1 MGQGNKSRGGK
12 SKSKSKSKSKNRG
25 PRSRGNP
32 NRGGGVRRQDRG
44 NHLDMTVEQAMKL
57 YKRQIDEG
65 ISLEQAMRHNPAE
78 TISFHDLIQ
87 PEKKEPEKKEPT
99 VTITPALTPDVLKGP
114 VKNTPQSQRLKI
126 TGSGDVPSNRSTY
139 DTPQPLVGKQRIDD
153 GELKAGDI
161 PSSWLDFYNR
171 QWQGSRAA
179 DAADKKAR
187 LQNEA
192 AERQYQY
199 DSRDWEKKKH
209 SGAGG
214 AFMPRW
220 GPSIPLPLPRRKG
233 KRKLTTSEA
242 AARRFERKKR
252 RGRYFEGPLPGIAA
266 SISTMGLNL

>member
-1 MGQGNKSRGGK
+1 MGQGNKSRGG
-12 SKSKSKSKSKNRG
+12 KSKSKSKSKNRG

-65 ISLEQAMRHNPAE
+65 HSLETAMRHNPAE

-99 VTITPALTPDVLKGP
+99 VTITPALTPDPNPIMGP
-114 VKNTPQSQRLKI
+114 VKNTPQRQPLKI
-126 TGSGDVPSNRSTY
+126 TGKGDVPS
-139 DTPQPLVGKQRIDD
+139 DWTPKDAPQSLVGRRIDD

-171 QWQGSRAA
+171 QWGGSRAA
-179 DAADKKAR
+179 DAAKKKAS

-209 SGAGG
+209 SGSGN
-214 AFMPRW
+214 AFIPRW
-220 GPSIPLPLPRRKG
+220 GPPIPLPRRKG

-252 RGRYFEGPLPGIAA
+252 RGRYFEGTLPGIAA